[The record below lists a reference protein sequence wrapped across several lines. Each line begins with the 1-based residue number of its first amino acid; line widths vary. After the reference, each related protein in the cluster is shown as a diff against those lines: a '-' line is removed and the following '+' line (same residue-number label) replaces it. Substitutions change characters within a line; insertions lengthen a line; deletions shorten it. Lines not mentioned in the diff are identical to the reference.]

1 MRGVGD
7 GEDRGRGENFMKMI
21 KGALLERAPY
31 PMLILLGEE
40 GEWDDDVGIIWN
52 EFAIKVCKSQE

>member
-7 GEDRGRGENFMKMI
+7 GEDRGRGEDFTKMI
-21 KGALLERAPY
+21 EGVLLERAPY

-40 GEWDDDVGIIWN
+40 GKWGDDVGIIWN
-52 EFAIKVCKSQE
+52 GFAIKVCKSQE